1 LKNGTKHSLNK
12 KTGVV
17 SGRGDTRHHR
27 GIQRCSSNTGRVG
40 FRRFYAFVLTRRDS
54 PFAGERGLSTA
65 QRSAIWEGNWTGTVV
80 GARANDGSCRRKQA
94 PTAQV
99 RCCRTGDV
107 TQLIFSLR
115 EPSQMPHEAHVQKK
129 MPHEASGTDTPFPV
143 CGLLFVLAARSAGI
157 AGDTARPPAEAG
169 RWTVGRAGHGE
180 RRIRRRT
187 PATDFGFHSRH
198 AHSGTTINGAMPCRR
213 SRSCRKGLVFV
224 FPAMGR

>member
-1 LKNGTKHSLNK
+1 
-12 KTGVV
+12 V
-17 SGRGDTRHHR
+17 
-27 GIQRCSSNTGRVG
+27 IQRCSSTTGRVG

-80 GARANDGSCRRKQA
+80 GARANDGSCWRKQA

-157 AGDTARPPAEAG
+157 AGGPSDTARQATG
-169 RWTVGRAGHGE
+169 RGWSVGLVRSGHGVK
-180 RRIRRRT
+180 RIRRRT
-187 PATDFGFHSRH
+187 PATDFGFHSQH
-198 AHSGTTINGAMPCRR
+198 AHSERHHHQPRAMMRCRLPPLSVLGKASFLYSWR
-213 SRSCRKGLVFV
+213 WEDERAHYGRP
-224 FPAMGR
+224 PA